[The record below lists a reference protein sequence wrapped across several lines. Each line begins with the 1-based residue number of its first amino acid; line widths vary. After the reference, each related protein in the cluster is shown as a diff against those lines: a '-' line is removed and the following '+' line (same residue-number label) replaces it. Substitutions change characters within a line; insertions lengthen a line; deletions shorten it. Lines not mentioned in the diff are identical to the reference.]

1 MVVVR
6 EIKIAVAMVVRA
18 EVFIILFLFS
28 QAVKERVRVLGRQP
42 DPRGACRQTTPS
54 AITLVAVK
62 HGTDGWSIGEKL
74 DKSLDLQY
82 IRGDSQ
88 NCKSFGSPVG
98 NRLSPLLMTLQ
109 PAAVV
114 YVLSRN
120 PNYLMAVP

>member
-6 EIKIAVAMVVRA
+6 EITIAVAMVVRA
-18 EVFIILFLFS
+18 GVFIILFLFS

-42 DPRGACRQTTPS
+42 DQGDAWRQTSPS
-54 AITLVAVK
+54 AITLVTVK
-62 HGTDGWSIGEKL
+62 RGTDGWSIGEKL

-88 NCKSFGSPVG
+88 NCKSFGPTAG

-109 PAAVV
+109 PAAVD